1 MRKLLALPCV
11 LALSA
16 CGFHPLYGP
25 QHGQSATVAARLDEV
40 DIGLIPDRQGQLL
53 REALE
58 SDLQRA
64 GAPSYYRYHLAV
76 SYSINV
82 QIIGI
87 QQDSSNTRNR
97 YLATAQWTL
106 TPEGN
111 RTIPVA
117 KGTASA
123 MDAENVIDNQYFQAT
138 LDNGVM
144 RHQLAREIAH
154 QITAQLAIYLRAH
167 PAAGS

>member
-117 KGTASA
+117 RGTASA

>member
-87 QQDSSNTRNR
+87 QEDSSNTRNR

-144 RHQLAREIAH
+144 RHQFAREIAH

-167 PAAGS
+167 PAAGT